1 MTTPKEDCF
10 KDALEAYKDAF
21 PKKDPNVELFKD
33 WYRDADGTWNKAG
46 FFRSF
51 SHWIGSILKTG
62 RIASGAEDPRP
73 AGEPNPTQWRTPDI
87 SASDGKVYDLKFTN
101 AEGKVDP
108 WGDTPGMGGGTQKED
123 QAAINKQADP
133 KNGKAMSLDKDTCKC
148 KEREQDGEPQ
158 PVEGPAPASLMIP
171 GVNPI
176 SPLTQPGGAAAPEAV
191 PEMIPEF
198 IPAIP

>member
-10 KDALEAYKDAF
+10 KEALDAFKDAF
-21 PKKDPNVELFKD
+21 PEEDPKVELFKD
-33 WYRDADGTWNKAG
+33 WYRDSDGTWKKAG
-46 FFRSF
+46 FVRSF

-73 AGEPNPTQWRTPDI
+73 KGEPNPTQWRTPDI

-101 AEGKVDP
+101 AEGRVDP

-133 KNGKAMSLDKDTCKC
+133 KNGKAMSLDKDSCKC
-148 KEREQDGEPQ
+148 KEREQEDGEPQ
-158 PVEGPAPASLMIP
+158 QVQAPAPKSLLLL
-171 GVNPI
+171 GVNPV
-176 SPLTQPGGAAAPEAV
+176 TGGAAAPEAV
-191 PEMIPEF
+191 PEVIPEF